1 MSGRFFSL
9 GVAFTLEK
17 GFFACMFLR
26 IFSICMPV
34 RMSARSAVDLESTK
48 TGARSSALDLEP
60 SMLYPRLLI
69 VLLIV
74 LLLEI

>member
-17 GFFACMFLR
+17 CFFVCMFLR

-34 RMSARSAVDLESTK
+34 RMSARSAVDLESTT

-69 VLLIV
+69 FLLIV